1 MIELAKVGQLV
12 SVYYADT
19 ISLHAVL
26 LCMYIYMYEY
36 CILIQRK
43 RKAKTVTGIS
53 KRRKRNTEEKHQ
65 VKTPNRRPTLQKS
78 KDGFKPAGVISVAV
92 YKTMRT

>member
-1 MIELAKVGQLV
+1 MPTQYHY
-12 SVYYADT
+12 ST
-19 ISLHAVL
+19 I

-65 VKTPNRRPTLQKS
+65 VLLKTPNRRPRLVIMHTCTLQKQ
-78 KDGFKPAGVISVAV
+78 
-92 YKTMRT
+92 